1 MMLLCLPLPCTLSAA
16 DYRVPRAA
24 YSMCTA
30 DLDGDGDNDIVVG
43 HNYCVE
49 TGWEGISIL
58 INDGFGQF
66 SLLDS
71 LAFLFTWESD
81 VEAYNLNSQSNS
93 DIIALAYSLEQEI
106 ASLGIIYDCNL
117 NSIVS
122 YCLNVEWVDSVSGG
136 DIDGDGFL
144 DVVVSQ
150 SDGQFWGVLYNDGSG
165 FLSEPV
171 YYSVTGYE
179 PSELACGDL
188 NGDAREDIVIC
199 GMNTEIYLSQSEG
212 FERILLEEYD
222 WKDQVRLADMDQD
235 GDHDIVSLLSV
246 GQSAVVMYEN
256 IDGYTYIRR
265 DSKIFS
271 PGVGIFVVADIN
283 NDTFPDVICEKEP
296 SVYALTNTGDFTL
309 SDPEFTEMTNHG
321 CVFRDLCCSD
331 LDGNG
336 FPDIIVIEYWHYHL
350 PTNLSIKY
358 NDGTGHFLPEPQTA
372 VNDDGDMP
380 YACSLM
386 NYPNPFNDLTRIK
399 FSLRM
404 PCQSVFLQIYNLKG
418 TLIRTLIREG
428 SFDAGLHEIVWDARD
443 NRGIGMGSGVYLSRL
458 AIEDK
463 IITRKMLL
471 VE

>member
-1 MMLLCLPLPCTLSAA
+1 MVVRVFPVLARPVGRSGAPDVVLGPAGVSHAEEAVTDLAVHRDLDFRSRNGEFLDLGVLESLRLDHPQVLEQGPDGNDISNQVANLDVFVANTAPLPLVAA
-16 DYRVPRAA
+16 AV
-24 YSMCTA
+24 
-30 DLDGDGDNDIVVG
+30 
-43 HNYCVE
+43 
-49 TGWEGISIL
+49 
-58 INDGFGQF
+58 
-66 SLLDS
+66 
-71 LAFLFTWESD
+71 
-81 VEAYNLNSQSNS
+81 
-93 DIIALAYSLEQEI
+93 
-106 ASLGIIYDCNL
+106 
-117 NSIVS
+117 
-122 YCLNVEWVDSVSGG
+122 
-136 DIDGDGFL
+136 
-144 DVVVSQ
+144 
-150 SDGQFWGVLYNDGSG
+150 
-165 FLSEPV
+165 
-171 YYSVTGYE
+171 
-179 PSELACGDL
+179 
-188 NGDAREDIVIC
+188 
-199 GMNTEIYLSQSEG
+199 G

-222 WKDQVRLADMDQD
+222 YRDQVRLADMDQD

-283 NDTFPDVICEKEP
+283 NETFPDVICEKEP